1 MKKIPHDAEVQRA
14 LRAAKAVVRKALKG
28 ANQVAGQVLAKGRY
42 EEAQALVERA
52 RRIQEFEKELD
63 GLRRRWKEAK
73 QGARPPKAEREAK
86 TPLWAYYQPVL
97 RALAE
102 AGGECSRRELEPRV
116 EAILGAEMKPGDR
129 KAMAQ
134 GRQLWQVMILR
145 ARKHLVAEG
154 WVEDRAGVNWKIT
167 PAGRKAAGRAA
178 AKSGAAE

>member
-1 MKKIPHDAEVQRA
+1 MKKLPHDAEVQRA
-14 LRAAKAVVRKALKG
+14 LRAAKAAVRKALKG
-28 ANQVAGQVLAKGRY
+28 ANQVAGQVLARGRY
-42 EEAQALVERA
+42 EEAQALAERA
-52 RRIQEFEKELD
+52 RRVQEFEKELD

-73 QGARPPKAEREAK
+73 QGARPPKAEREAR

-102 AGGECSRRELEPRV
+102 AGGECSRRDLEPRV
-116 EAILGAEMKPGDR
+116 ERILGAEMKPGDR
-129 KAMAQ
+129 KTMAQ

-145 ARKHLVAEG
+145 ARKQLVSEG

-167 PAGRKAAGRAA
+167 AAGRKAARAT